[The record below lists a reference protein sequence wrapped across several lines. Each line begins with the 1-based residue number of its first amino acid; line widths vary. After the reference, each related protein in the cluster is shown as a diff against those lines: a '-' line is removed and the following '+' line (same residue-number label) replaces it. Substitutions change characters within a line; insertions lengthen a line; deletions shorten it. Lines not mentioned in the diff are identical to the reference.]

1 MSHLTDN
8 EINTLENRV
17 FRFECE
23 KLEWRMFRDL
33 VKEVVTMQ
41 STFGTISEKETALL
55 KEKLESIKY
64 L

>member
-1 MSHLTDN
+1 MENQLLN

-17 FRFECE
+17 FRLECE
-23 KLEWRMFRDL
+23 KSDWRQFRDL
-33 VKEVVTMQ
+33 VESVMTMQ
-41 STFGTISEKETALL
+41 STFGTISETETNLL

>member
-8 EINTLENRV
+8 DINTLENRV

-23 KLEWRMFRDL
+23 KLEWRQFRTL
-33 VKEVVTMQ
+33 VENIMTMQ
-41 STFGTISEKETALL
+41 STFGTISETETKLL
-55 KEKLESIKY
+55 RDKLESIKY

>member
-23 KLEWRMFRDL
+23 KFQWRQFRDL
-33 VKEVVTMQ
+33 VENVMTMQ
-41 STFGTISEKETALL
+41 STFGTISETETKLL
-55 KEKLESIKY
+55 RDKLESIKY

>member
-17 FRFECE
+17 FRLECE
-23 KLEWRMFRDL
+23 KSDWRQFRDL
-33 VKEVVTMQ
+33 VENVMTMQ

-55 KEKLESIKY
+55 RDKLESIKY

>member
-17 FRFECE
+17 FRLECE
-23 KLEWRMFRDL
+23 KQDWRQFRDL
-33 VKEVVTMQ
+33 VESVMTMQ
-41 STFGTISEKETALL
+41 ATFGTISETETAKLN
-55 KEKLESIKY
+55 EKLESIKY